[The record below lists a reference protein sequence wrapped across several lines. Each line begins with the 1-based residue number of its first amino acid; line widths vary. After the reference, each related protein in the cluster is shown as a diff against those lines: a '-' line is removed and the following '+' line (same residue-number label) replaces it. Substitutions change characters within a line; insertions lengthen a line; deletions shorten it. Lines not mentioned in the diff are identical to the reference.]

1 MKIGDFAKA
10 CGTSISVL
18 RHYDRLGLLSPVY
31 VDRFT
36 EYRYYD
42 ISQAAVYKRIK
53 MLKNAGFSLSE
64 IALMLQSESAAE
76 ELFVKKK
83 AELAARLHHL
93 ESAKQMMIGEIVM
106 QNFKPLYEDVNLPF
120 ENDEQAIGK
129 WQIVKNDANAL
140 SVKGKYMYFLPNGER
155 YWGYSWTKGKF
166 IVNFRETRY
175 SNNYRIERRG
185 DEIYMIIDCKTPDYE
200 RTGET
205 VAVVC
210 RKVDGKH
217 YSKQDIA
224 RKDNIN
230 LPFIGDDGVIGTWK
244 FYCLLHREQR
254 DRFLSEAIPSDDGRD
269 KDPFYKQIEF
279 LPNGKCVSLYAQEKR
294 VEDSYTKGFV
304 LRKGDSTACAY
315 EIAKRGD
322 GLYLLLEWKSGDWI
336 FGGRDPNYYVFVK
349 N

>member
-106 QNFKPLYEDVNLPF
+106 QNFKPLYEDVRSLKATRTRFPLR
-120 ENDEQAIGK
+120 ENTCIFSRTASVTGDIPGQRES
-129 WQIVKNDANAL
+129 L
-140 SVKGKYMYFLPNGER
+140 S
-155 YWGYSWTKGKF
+155 S
-166 IVNFRETRY
+166 I
-175 SNNYRIERRG
+175 SERR
-185 DEIYMIIDCKTPDYE
+185 
-200 RTGET
+200 
-205 VAVVC
+205 
-210 RKVDGKH
+210 
-217 YSKQDIA
+217 DIQ
-224 RKDNIN
+224 
-230 LPFIGDDGVIGTWK
+230 T
-244 FYCLLHREQR
+244 
-254 DRFLSEAIPSDDGRD
+254 
-269 KDPFYKQIEF
+269 
-279 LPNGKCVSLYAQEKR
+279 
-294 VEDSYTKGFV
+294 T
-304 LRKGDSTACAY
+304 TA
-315 EIAKRGD
+315 
-322 GLYLLLEWKSGDWI
+322 
-336 FGGRDPNYYVFVK
+336 
-349 N
+349 